1 MSMNK
6 NRIHSLSI
14 LLLLLLLSSCGSKE
28 VKLSPLPPDAVILA
42 FGDSITFGTGASQ
55 GQSYPEILQVSIKRK
70 VVNAG
75 VPGETSEQGL
85 KRLPQVLAEFRPK
98 LVILCHGGND
108 ILRRLDPDI
117 SAKNITEMIKLIRKS
132 GAEAVLIGV
141 PKPKLIPATATLY
154 KTISEKMGV
163 PLEEEIILNIL
174 SNRDLKSDYI
184 HPNAAGYVRLAV
196 AIEALL
202 KRYGAIQ

>member
-1 MSMNK
+1 MNK
-6 NRIHSLSI
+6 YCKHSLSI
-14 LLLLLLLSSCGSKE
+14 LLALLLISACGSKE
-28 VKLSPLPPDAVILA
+28 VKLSPVPPDGVILA
-42 FGDSITFGTGASQ
+42 FGDSITFGTGAAP
-55 GQSYPEILQVSIKRK
+55 GQSYPDVLQTSIKRK
-70 VVNAG
+70 IVNAG

-85 KRLPQVLAEFRPK
+85 KRLPQALAETRPK

-108 ILRRLDPDI
+108 ILRRLDPDVT
-117 SAKNITEMIKLIRKS
+117 AKNITEMIKLIRKS

-141 PKPKLIPATATLY
+141 PKPKLIPATASFY

-196 AIEALL
+196 AIETLL
-202 KRYGAIQ
+202 KRYGATQ